1 MRRDES
7 RHISMEKRYPNP
19 DGSRTFCHEL
29 VDPTTGEVA
38 ASGRFRAASEPTGDM
53 EDNPTE
59 PGGAST
65 SRTSLLSRSPP
76 PDALLAQVA
85 RLPGPPLAFPREG
98 VRDWPHPRCFPSGG
112 APRGAG
118 PGSAKPRQIL
128 TARR

>member
-29 VDPTTGEVA
+29 VDPTAGEAA

-76 PDALLAQVA
+76 PDTLLAQVA

-112 APRGAG
+112 APRGAE
-118 PGSAKPRQIL
+118 PGSASRD
-128 TARR
+128 RS